1 MIDVR
6 TAIIGVFIALAFTR
20 GALAEESVVL
30 DMNIVLIA
38 GIYIKPLPSWYLC
51 TVDENYFTVPRSCL
65 TRKVVITAENGVSI
79 HFPYQAHQCKPV
91 EVWAK

>member
-1 MIDVR
+1 MVDMR

-30 DMNIVLIA
+30 DMNIVLITP
-38 GIYIKPLPSWYLC
+38 IYMKQPPSWYLC
-51 TVDENYFTVPRSCL
+51 TVEENYFTVPRSML
-65 TRKVVITAENGVSI
+65 KRKVVITAENGVSI

-91 EVWAK
+91 EGWN